1 MYIYAATALI
11 ALAVGFG
18 GGWRIQAWRHD
29 SAELVAQQ
37 NAQAKARMQ
46 RQGADA
52 GAQAFEVVR
61 EKLRTEVQYIRER
74 IDVEVE
80 KPVYR
85 NVCLPADGLRD
96 LNDAIRAANN
106 PGEPSHPMPAAS
118 GTP

>member
-1 MYIYAATALI
+1 MQAIVVTALI
-11 ALAVGFG
+11 AGVVGFG
-18 GGWRIQAWRHD
+18 GGWQVQQWRRD
-29 SAELVAQQ
+29 SAELAAKTD
-37 NAQAKARMQ
+37 AQAKARMQ

-74 IDVEVE
+74 VDVEVE

-85 NVCLPADGLRD
+85 NVCIPADGLFE
-96 LNDAIRAANN
+96 LNAAIRSANN